1 VRENEQ
7 KWLSENEVKWLRNN
21 EGRWLGTGRPST
33 TPLEPSRDECDGKR
47 TGDSSVC
54 PNQEKWGREYRGG
67 TTIKVGGGGNGQ
79 RKGGGSKSKRGEGR
93 RRW

>member
-1 VRENEQ
+1 MRENEQ

-54 PNQEKWGREYRGG
+54 PNQGKWGRECRGG
-67 TTIKVGGGGNGQ
+67 YYN
-79 RKGGGSKSKRGEGR
+79 KSWGR
-93 RRW
+93 RKWSKEGVG